1 MKDKRFQF
9 ALIFLVFALG
19 LNVVYFW
26 FQNTG
31 ISLYERSVVAIKKN
45 DPEGMLLLK
54 KSVEERYP
62 PALVLYGNYIEDT
75 HPEAAEVYYKEAS
88 AQQYPEGMFNLSR
101 FYLQKNETEKGLPL
115 LVKAA
120 DLQSENAQI
129 LLAQLLFEGAGIEK
143 DRMKAIL
150 LLKKLDQSGNA
161 KARGFLEKYVKLL
174 EPDEKKQL
182 IELLSRK

>member
-101 FYLQKNETEKGLPL
+101 FYLQK
-115 LVKAA
+115 
-120 DLQSENAQI
+120 
-129 LLAQLLFEGAGIEK
+129 
-143 DRMKAIL
+143 
-150 LLKKLDQSGNA
+150 
-161 KARGFLEKYVKLL
+161 KYDK
-174 EPDEKKQL
+174 EEKKQKTYEEVYAELAKQGESLDVEIIEASEEECRLYQEAYEAEFQMQLDL
-182 IELLSRK
+182 ITDRYNRMQKIKLVSDSDGEPTA

>member
-9 ALIFLVFALG
+9 ALMFLVFALG

-88 AQQYPEGMFNLSR
+88 AQEYPEGMFNLSR
-101 FYLQKNETEKGLPL
+101 FYLQKNRKPPVRAKIITIATESMDKP
-115 LVKAA
+115 
-120 DLQSENAQI
+120 NCFTNI
-129 LLAQLLFEGAGIEK
+129 L
-143 DRMKAIL
+143 
-150 LLKKLDQSGNA
+150 
-161 KARGFLEKYVKLL
+161 
-174 EPDEKKQL
+174 
-182 IELLSRK
+182 